1 MYLNTWLDWSTIDI
15 SQYARENSTYSAF
28 YFYWRDELFGRV
40 MRLFKEQ
47 TDPIPTKEIEIR
59 LMMQGHVGIAPL
71 KDKKTGKDEL
81 TAFWGVPNGISKYFD
96 EKPFYSCRCPIWAGN
111 LKVGS
116 EVIVID
122 NNILKNPL
130 FDMIHHYAILLA
142 HNEVTYI
149 HTMVNARNANG
160 IPIATTTKQKKSIKE
175 FIGKVFNGQYDVV
188 TDIGNMGLD
197 FAGAHTNTA
206 IGADE
211 LWNARERILASFLSD
226 IGVKT
231 GLDKKS
237 NSVVD
242 EVNAGT
248 PSMLI
253 NLKDMLE
260 SRKEGFERVN
270 KRFGTNWTVELN
282 EDLDYE
288 NEFVKDTTDQ
298 AEMIRKG
305 EKNAEDN

>member
-28 YFYWRDELFGRV
+28 YFYWRDELFSRV

-47 TDPIPTKEIEIR
+47 TDPIPPKEIEIR
-59 LMMQGHVGIAPL
+59 LMMQGHCGIAPL
-71 KDKKTGKDEL
+71 KYSGKNEL
-81 TAFWGVPNGISKYFD
+81 TAFWGVPNGIGKYRD
-96 EKPFYSCRCPIWAGN
+96 ELPVYSCRCPVWSGN
-111 LKVGS
+111 LKVG
-116 EVIVID
+116 EQVIVID
-122 NNILKNPL
+122 NNTLRNPL
-130 FDMIHHYAILLA
+130 FDMIHHYAIMLA

-160 IPIATTTKQKKSIKE
+160 VPIATTSKQKKSIKE

-188 TDIGNMGLD
+188 TDIGNMGIEY
-197 FAGAHTNTA
+197 AGAHTSTA
-206 IGADE
+206 LGAEE

-231 GLDKKS
+231 GIDKRS

-253 NLKDMLE
+253 MLKDMLD
-260 SRKEGFERVN
+260 SRKEGFDAVN
-270 KRFGTNWTVELN
+270 KLFGTSWTIELN
-282 EDLDYE
+282 EDLDYV
-288 NEFVKDTTDQ
+288 NDFVNPETSFD
-298 AEMIRKG
+298 KG
-305 EKNAEDN
+305 EADNEKAQDQ

>member
-1 MYLNTWLDWSTIDI
+1 MYLNTWLDWTGIDI

-28 YFYWRDELFGRV
+28 YFYWRDELFSRV
-40 MRLFKEQ
+40 MRLFKEK

-59 LMMQGHVGIAPL
+59 LMIQGHVGIAPL
-71 KDKKTGKDEL
+71 KYSGKTEL
-81 TAFWGVPNGISKYFD
+81 TAFWGVPNGIGKYRD
-96 EKPFYSCRCPIWAGN
+96 ELPFYSCRCPVWSGN
-111 LKVGS
+111 LKVGD

-122 NNILKNPL
+122 NNILRNPL
-130 FDMIHHYAILLA
+130 YDMIHHYSILLA

-149 HTMVNARNANG
+149 HTMVNARSANG
-160 IPIATTTKQKKSIKE
+160 IPIASTTKQKKSIKE

-188 TDIGNMGLD
+188 TDIGNMGID
-197 FAGAHTNTA
+197 YAGAHTGTA

-253 NLKDMLE
+253 NLKDMIE

-270 KRFGTNWTVELN
+270 NRFGTNWTVELN

>member
-28 YFYWRDELFGRV
+28 YFYWRDELFSRV
-40 MRLFKEQ
+40 MRLFKEK
-47 TDPIPTKEIEIR
+47 TDPIPSKEVEIR

-71 KDKKTGKDEL
+71 EFSGKTEL
-81 TAFWGVPNGISKYFD
+81 TAFWGIPNGISKYRD
-96 EKPFYSCRCPIWAGN
+96 EKPFYSCRCPVWSGN
-111 LKVGS
+111 LKIGE

-122 NNILKNPL
+122 NNILRNPL
-130 FDMIHHYAILLA
+130 FDLIHHYAIILA

-149 HTMVNARNANG
+149 HTMVNARSANG
-160 IPIATTTKQKKSIKE
+160 VPIASTVKQKKSIKE

-188 TDIGNMGLD
+188 TDIGNMGIEY
-197 FAGAHTNTA
+197 AGVHTGTA
-206 IGADE
+206 IGAEE

-231 GLDKKS
+231 GLDKRS

-253 NLKDMLE
+253 NLNDMLE

-270 KRFGTNWTVELN
+270 KRFGTSWTVELN
-282 EDLDYE
+282 EDLDYV
-288 NEFVKDTTDQ
+288 NDFVNPQ
-298 AEMIRKG
+298 VKG
-305 EKNAEDN
+305 DDDNVQSN

>member
-1 MYLNTWLDWSTIDI
+1 MYLNTWLDWSNIDI

-28 YFYWRDELFGRV
+28 YFYWRDELFSRV

-71 KDKKTGKDEL
+71 KYSGKTEL
-81 TAFWGVPNGISKYFD
+81 TAFWGVPNGIGKYRD
-96 EKPFYSCRCPIWAGN
+96 ELPFYSCRCPVWSGN
-111 LKVGS
+111 LKVGD

-122 NNILKNPL
+122 NNILRNPL
-130 FDMIHHYAILLA
+130 YDMIHHYAILLA

-149 HTMVNARNANG
+149 HTMVNARSANG
-160 IPIATTTKQKKSIKE
+160 IPIASTTKQKKSIKE

-188 TDIGNMGLD
+188 TDIGNMGID
-197 FAGAHTNTA
+197 YAGAHTGTA

-253 NLKDMLE
+253 NLKDMLA
-260 SRKEGFERVN
+260 SRQEGFDRVN

-282 EDLDYE
+282 EDIDYV
-288 NEFVKDTTDQ
+288 NEFVNPDVQ
-298 AEMIRKG
+298 MNKG
-305 EKNAEDN
+305 EKENAENN

>member
-1 MYLNTWLDWSTIDI
+1 MYLNTWLDWSNVDI
-15 SQYARENSTYSAF
+15 SQYARENSTYSSF
-28 YFYWRDELFGRV
+28 YFYWRDELFSRV
-40 MRLFKEQ
+40 MRLFKEK

-71 KDKKTGKDEL
+71 KYSGTNEL
-81 TAFWGVPNGISKYFD
+81 TAFWGVPNGIGKYRD
-96 EKPFYSCRCPIWAGN
+96 ELPFYSCRCPVWSGN

-122 NNILKNPL
+122 NNILRNPL
-130 FDMIHHYAILLA
+130 YDMIHHYAILLA

-149 HTMVNARNANG
+149 HTMVNARSANG
-160 IPIATTTKQKKSIKE
+160 IPIASTTKQKKSIKE

-188 TDIGNMGLD
+188 TDIGNMGID
-197 FAGAHTNTA
+197 YAGAHTGTA

-253 NLKDMLE
+253 NLKDMLA
-260 SRKEGFERVN
+260 SREEGFDRVN

-282 EDLDYE
+282 EDIDYV
-288 NEFVKDTTDQ
+288 NEFVNPDVQ
-298 AEMIRKG
+298 IGKG
-305 EKNAEDN
+305 GI

>member
-28 YFYWRDELFGRV
+28 YFYWRDELFSRV

-71 KDKKTGKDEL
+71 KYSGKTEL
-81 TAFWGVPNGISKYFD
+81 TAFWGVPNGIGKYRD
-96 EKPFYSCRCPIWAGN
+96 ELPFYSCRCPVWAGN
-111 LKVGS
+111 LKVGD

-122 NNILKNPL
+122 NNILRNPL
-130 FDMIHHYAILLA
+130 YDMIHHYAILLA

-149 HTMVNARNANG
+149 HTMVNARSANG
-160 IPIATTTKQKKSIKE
+160 IPIASTTKQKKSIKE

-188 TDIGNMGLD
+188 TDIGNMGID
-197 FAGAHTNTA
+197 YAGAHTGTA

-253 NLKDMLE
+253 NLKDMLA
-260 SRKEGFERVN
+260 SRQEGFERVN

-282 EDLDYE
+282 EDIDYV
-288 NEFVKDTTDQ
+288 NEFVNPDVR
-298 AEMIRKG
+298 MNKG
-305 EKNAEDN
+305 EKENAENN

>member
-1 MYLNTWLDWSTIDI
+1 MYLNTWLDWTGIDI

-28 YFYWRDELFGRV
+28 YFYWRDELFSRV
-40 MRLFKEQ
+40 MRLFKEK
-47 TDPIPTKEIEIR
+47 TNPVPTKEIEIR

-71 KDKKTGKDEL
+71 KYSGKEEL
-81 TAFWGVPNGISKYFD
+81 TAFWGVPNGIGKYRD
-96 EKPFYSCRCPIWAGN
+96 ELPFYSCRCPVWSGN
-111 LKVGS
+111 LKVGDQ
-116 EVIVID
+116 VIVID
-122 NNILKNPL
+122 NNILRNPL
-130 FDMIHHYAILLA
+130 YDMIHHYAILLA

-160 IPIATTTKQKKSIKE
+160 IPIASTTKQKKSIKE

-188 TDIGNMGLD
+188 TDIGNMGID
-197 FAGAHTNTA
+197 YAGVHTGTA

-270 KRFGTNWTVELN
+270 KRFGTSWTVELN
-282 EDLDYE
+282 EDIDYV
-288 NEFVKDTTDQ
+288 NEFVNPDVQ
-298 AEMIRKG
+298 IGKG
-305 EKNAEDN
+305 EADGKDN